1 MLLGGHSVLEFS
13 LTVTEEAKSF
23 KISDEFCDEKE
34 KKVKEEV

>member
-1 MLLGGHSVLEFS
+1 MLFGGHCVLEFS
-13 LTVTEEAKSF
+13 LTVTEEAKSV